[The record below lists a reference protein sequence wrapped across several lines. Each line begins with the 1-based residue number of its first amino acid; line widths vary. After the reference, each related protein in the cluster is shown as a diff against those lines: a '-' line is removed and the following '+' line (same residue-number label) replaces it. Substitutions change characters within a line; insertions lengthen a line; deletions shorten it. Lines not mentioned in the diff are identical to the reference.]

1 MAKKAAAAAKPLT
14 KTEVLNALSEVTG
27 VAKKDVGAV
36 FDALGDLIDKELN
49 KGAKTADKGFTIP
62 GLCKIVTKY
71 KPATKARKGINPFTK
86 EEQMFKAKP
95 ASQQIKIRPLKRL
108 KDSVN

>member
-1 MAKKAAAAAKPLT
+1 MAKKAAAAKPLT
-14 KTEVLNALSEVTG
+14 KTEILVSLSETTG

-95 ASQQIKIRPLKRL
+95 ASQQIKIRPLKKL
-108 KDSVN
+108 KDAVN